1 MEAYRSHRLGGLN
14 YQLQYYQNLAA
25 QSRNMKLSEIQAKNM
40 KDLQDSLKIQTDTL
54 KTSPLSTVGTIGT
67 TLGTTVLGRVLPKVG
82 KSLYAKYKARKQL
95 SKTENG
101 EEDEDEGDFP
111 DEGFEDEGEVGDL
124 LPADSDVF
132 GSLNVAN
139 PDSMVG
145 TSTDLPTRLQ
155 VGAENFD
162 QSWQR
167 SGRSLDH
174 PEYEE
179 TQDSYLEDIEDAY
192 NAETE
197 DLGRPPE
204 QPAPRPPP
212 RVQSLQRGSGR
223 PSELEEEDEGFETAE
238 EPGPEDLFDEP
249 ETSQPTG
256 ATSNNL
262 DYFNEPDESG
272 YTQFE
277 RDNGLDF
284 DPDEFTEGGGGEFEE
299 ATQQFPSAADEL
311 DRIQSQLQSGEIEE
325 STIPEDPEEGLGFFA
340 KHLGR
345 MIFGKPEPYKPPS
358 KFGQDDPLSPEE
370 RSFFDDY
377 MKDRYGDGDDAPA
390 EPEGPSE
397 PPTEPPEAEVVS
409 VEDLAPRADVV
420 SAEGD
425 FDFSKVGPDQLVE
438 YRTEPSQPEDL
449 AEFNRPLPGVED
461 AGIEDT
467 GNIGSTPV
475 SAEEAAQTELPSE
488 QTPQFE
494 TAGQR
499 LTGEQMARTTL
510 PDDPDGT
517 PQWLK
522 ASELEPEARPSAS
535 DSTLARLFHSQKG
548 PQEQFNEHQENLEQQ
563 TAEQEEAPAEEPAEQ
578 PTTEEPAEPSSLAEE
593 GESAAPTTEPET
605 GGGYDFEGFGEPVE
619 EEAGE
624 VGEEAATIGEDVA
637 EGTEAVGDVAEGV
650 EGAAVAATGVA
661 EGLDVAATA
670 AIPIPGL
677 DLVLGVIGGIA
688 TAVGAGLSIASA
700 VEKANQ
706 SKEKAPDAT
715 APTPSQVASKPQN
728 FNYVG
733 AGSENYFDA
742 NQHFSGF

>member
-1 MEAYRSHRLGGLN
+1 MEAYRNHRLGGLN
-14 YQLQYYQNLAA
+14 YQLQYYQNLAQ
-25 QSRNMKLSEIQAKNM
+25 QSRNMKLADIQAKNM
-40 KDLQDSLKIQTDTL
+40 KDLQDSLKVQTDAL

-67 TLGTTVLGRVLPKVG
+67 TLGTTVLGKVLPKVG

-101 EEDEDEGDFP
+101 EEDEDEGDAPEF
-111 DEGFEDEGEVGDL
+111 EGFEDEGETGDL

-132 GSLNVAN
+132 GPLNVAD

-162 QSWQR
+162 QAWQD
-167 SGRSLDH
+167 SGRSLNH
-174 PEYEE
+174 PEYDE

-192 NAETE
+192 NQETE
-197 DLGRPPE
+197 TLGRAPE
-204 QPAPRPPP
+204 EPAPPRPP
-212 RVQSLQRGSGR
+212 RVQSLQRGRG
-223 PSELEEEDEGFETAE
+223 PPAEEEEDEGFETAE
-238 EPGPEDLFDEP
+238 EPGPEEEANLDEP
-249 ETSQPTG
+249 DISQPTG
-256 ATSNNL
+256 ATSNNPG
-262 DYFNEPDESG
+262 YFDDVDESG

-277 RDNGLDF
+277 RDAGLDF
-284 DPDEFTEGGGGEFEE
+284 DPDEFAGEGGGEFEE

-311 DRIQSQLQSGEIEE
+311 DRIQSQLESGQIEE
-325 STIPEDPEEGLGFFA
+325 TAIPEDPEEGLGFFA

-345 MIFGKPEPYKPPS
+345 MVFGKPEPFKPPS
-358 KFGQDDPLSPEE
+358 RFGETDPLSPEE
-370 RSFFDDY
+370 RSFFNDY
-377 MKDRYGDGDDAPA
+377 MEDRYGGANE
-390 EPEGPSE
+390 EPVEADVVGQEGPALDPSQE
-397 PPTEPPEAEVVS
+397 YEVGEYEPPE
-409 VEDLAPRADVV
+409 
-420 SAEGD
+420 
-425 FDFSKVGPDQLVE
+425 
-438 YRTEPSQPEDL
+438 PEDL
-449 AEFNRPLPGVED
+449 AEFQRPLPGPQS
-461 AGIEDT
+461 AGIEQT
-467 GNIGSTPV
+467 GELGGDKPITP
-475 SAEEAAQTELPSE
+475 EEAAQVELPGE
-488 QTPQFE
+488 ATPQFE

-499 LTGEQMARTTL
+499 LTADQMARTTL

-548 PQEQFNEHQENLEQQ
+548 PQEQFDEHQENLEQQ
-563 TAEQEEAPAEEPAEQ
+563 SAEPEEAPAEEPAEQ
-578 PTTEEPAEPSSLAEE
+578 PAEEPAEPSSLAEE

-619 EEAGE
+619 EEAGQ
-624 VGEEAATIGEDVA
+624 VGQEAATIGEDVA
-637 EGTEAVGDVAEGV
+637 EGAETAGDVAEGV
-650 EGAAVAATGVA
+650 EGAAAAASGVA
-661 EGLDVAATA
+661 EGLDVAAA
-670 AIPIPGL
+670 SVSIIPGL
-677 DLVLGVIGGIA
+677 DVVMGVIGGIA
-688 TAVGAGLSIASA
+688 TAVGAGLTIASA

>member
-1 MEAYRSHRLGGLN
+1 MEAYRNHRLGGLN

-25 QSRNMKLSEIQAKNM
+25 QSRNMKLAEIQAKNM
-40 KDLQDSLKIQTDTL
+40 KDLQDSLKVQTDTL
-54 KTSPLSTVGTIGT
+54 KQSPFSTLGTIGT
-67 TLGTTVLGRVLPKVG
+67 TVGTTVLGKVIPKVG

-95 SKTENG
+95 SKNENG

-111 DEGFEDEGEVGDL
+111 DDEFEDEGEVGDL
-124 LPADSDVF
+124 LPADSDAF
-132 GSLNVAN
+132 GSLNVAE

-155 VGAENFD
+155 IGAENFD
-162 QSWQR
+162 QSWQN

-197 DLGRPPE
+197 DLGRAPE
-204 QPAPRPPP
+204 EPAPRPPT
-212 RVQSLQRGSGR
+212 RVQSLQRGRGR
-223 PSELEEEDEGFETAE
+223 PAEEEDEDDGFETAE
-238 EPGPEDLFDEP
+238 EPGPEDFDEP
-249 ETSQPTG
+249 ELSQPSG
-256 ATSNNL
+256 ATSNNP

-284 DPDEFTEGGGGEFEE
+284 DVDEFAGEGGGGEFEE
-299 ATQQFPSAADEL
+299 ATQQFPSASDEL
-311 DRIQSQLQSGEIEE
+311 DRIQSQLQSGELEE
-325 STIPEDPEEGLGFFA
+325 TTLTEDPEEGLGFFA

-358 KFGQDDPLSPEE
+358 KFGEDDPLSPEE

-390 EPEGPSE
+390 EPEAPA
-397 PPTEPPEAEVVS
+397 EPPEAEVVS

-420 SAEGD
+420 SSEGD
-425 FDFSKVGPDQLVE
+425 FDFNKVGPDQLVE

-449 AEFNRPLPGVED
+449 AEFNKPLPGVED

-475 SAEEAAQTELPSE
+475 SAEEAAQTELPGE
-488 QTPQFE
+488 ETPQFE
-494 TAGQR
+494 TAGER

-510 PDDPDGT
+510 PDDPDGM

-535 DSTLARLFHSQKG
+535 DSTLARLFHTQKG

-563 TAEQEEAPAEEPAEQ
+563 TAEPEAPAEEPSE
-578 PTTEEPAEPSSLAEE
+578 PTQPSSLAEE
-593 GESAAPTTEPET
+593 GEAAAAPEEPPAQTE
-605 GGGYDFEGFGEPVE
+605 GGYEFEGFGEPAG

-624 VGEEAATIGEDVA
+624 IGGEAGVEAGEEAGEIGSDVA
-637 EGTEAVGDVAEGV
+637 VGAEAAGDVAEG
-650 EGAAVAATGVA
+650 AAAAATMATA
-661 EGLDVAATA
+661 EGLDVAAA
-670 AIPIPGL
+670 ATSAIPGL
-677 DLVLGVIGGIA
+677 DIVMGVIGGIA
-688 TAVGAGLSIASA
+688 TAVGAGMSIASA

-715 APTPSQVASKPQN
+715 APTPSQVNSKPQN

>member
-1 MEAYRSHRLGGLN
+1 MEAFRQHRLGGLN

-25 QSRNMKLSEIQAKNM
+25 QSRNMKLAEIQAKNM
-40 KDLQDSLKIQTDTL
+40 KDLQESLKIQTDTL
-54 KTSPLSTVGTIGT
+54 KSSPLSTVGTIGT
-67 TLGTTVLGRVLPKVG
+67 TIGTAVLGKVIPKVG
-82 KSLYAKYKARKQL
+82 KSIYAKYKARKQL
-95 SKTENG
+95 SKNENG

-124 LPADSDVF
+124 LPADSDAF
-132 GSLNVAN
+132 GSLNVAD

-162 QSWQR
+162 QSWQN
-167 SGRSLDH
+167 SGRSFDH
-174 PEYEE
+174 PEYDE

-192 NAETE
+192 NQETE
-197 DLGRPPE
+197 SLGRAPE
-204 QPAPRPPP
+204 EPAPRPPT
-212 RVQSLQRGSGR
+212 RVQSLQRGRGR
-223 PSELEEEDEGFETAE
+223 APAEEDEDEGFETAE
-238 EPGPEDLFDEP
+238 EPGPEDLEEPEANLDEP
-249 ETSQPTG
+249 ELSQPSG
-256 ATSNNL
+256 ATANNP
-262 DYFNEPDESG
+262 DYFNEADDSG

-284 DPDEFTEGGGGEFEE
+284 DPDDFREDAGDFDDFEPE
-299 ATQQFPSAADEL
+299 TQNFPSAADEL
-311 DRIQSQLQSGEIEE
+311 DRIQSQLESGEIEE
-325 STIPEDPEEGLGFFA
+325 TALPEDPEEGLGFFA

-345 MIFGKPEPYKPPS
+345 MVFGKPEPFKPPTS
-358 KFGQDDPLSPEE
+358 RFGGEDPLSPEE

-377 MKDRYGDGDDAPA
+377 MKDRYGGAD
-390 EPEGPSE
+390 EE
-397 PPTEPPEAEVVS
+397 PTE
-409 VEDLAPRADVV
+409 ADVV
-420 SAEGD
+420 GQEGPPLD
-425 FDFSKVGPDQLVE
+425 PTQEYEVGE
-438 YRTEPSQPEDL
+438 IRPSGPEDL
-449 AEFNRPLPGVED
+449 AEFNRPLPGPQS
-461 AGIEDT
+461 AGVEDT
-467 GNIGSTPV
+467 GDLGGPKPI
-475 SAEEAAQTELPSE
+475 SAEEAAQTELPGE
-488 QTPQFE
+488 ATPEFE
-494 TAGQR
+494 TAGER

-563 TAEQEEAPAEEPAEQ
+563 TEEPDEAPAETPAEAPAEQ
-578 PTTEEPAEPSSLAEE
+578 PSSLAEE
-593 GESAAPTTEPET
+593 GESAAPEAEPDT
-605 GGGYDFEGFGEPVE
+605 GGGYDFEGFGEPAG

-624 VGEEAATIGEDVA
+624 EAGQIGEEAGEEAGEIGTDVA
-637 EGTEAVGDVAEGV
+637 EGAEAAGDVAEGV
-650 EGAAVAATGVA
+650 EGAAAAATGVA
-661 EGLDVAATA
+661 EGLDVAAA
-670 AIPIPGL
+670 ATSAIPGL
-677 DLVLGVIGGIA
+677 DIVMGVIGVVA
-688 TAVGAGLSIASA
+688 TAVGAGMTIASA

-715 APTPSQVASKPQN
+715 APTPNQVASKPQN